1 MLNSR
6 QIIAKLECRE
16 GSHSFRL
23 KSESLQDGK
32 LLICLRYSEAKQCQ
46 NTGVW
51 SRESFIAGESGLE
64 VRGGHR
70 VYEGFQQSIF
80 KGKVKEGAIGYMISS
95 CTILMG

>member
-16 GSHSFRL
+16 GSHTFRL

-32 LLICLRYSEAKQCQ
+32 LLICLRCSEAKQCQ

-51 SRESFIAGESGLE
+51 SRESFIAGPCKE
-64 VRGGHR
+64 
-70 VYEGFQQSIF
+70 
-80 KGKVKEGAIGYMISS
+80 KVAWRSEAVTGYMKGFSKHF
-95 CTILMG
+95 